1 MKTERPGSFYHSLVL
16 LMLGAGSRVVDSAE
30 LARTAAAW
38 LAERLSETVRTQKS
52 VSIALSGGTTP
63 RDVHLA
69 LTATGGVPWDAVHV
83 YFGDE
88 RCVPPDHADSNY
100 RMARESLLDRV
111 PIPKDN
117 VHRPLAESA
126 DRDAAARA
134 YEALLPDVIDVVVLG
149 IGEDG
154 HTASIF
160 PGSPALV
167 ESERRY
173 LPVIGPKP
181 PPERL
186 TLTPLAL
193 AAAGVLLVLAKGE
206 GKADAVARALEGEWN
221 PSATPAQLARAG
233 VWFLDAPAASG
244 LRRRA

>member
-1 MKTERPGSFYHSLVL
+1 M
-16 LMLGAGSRVVDSAE
+16 
-30 LARTAAAW
+30 AAAW
-38 LAERLSETVRTQKS
+38 LAERLSEIVKTQK
-52 VSIALSGGTTP
+52 VACLALSGGTTP

-69 LTATGGVPWDAVHV
+69 LAALGGVPWDRIHV

-88 RCVPPDHADSNY
+88 RCVPPDHAESNY

-111 PIPKDN
+111 PIPPEN
-117 VHRPLAESA
+117 VHRPLAESV
-126 DRDAAARA
+126 DRDTAARA
-134 YEALLPDVIDVVVLG
+134 YEAILPDVIDVVVLG

-167 ESERRY
+167 ESGRRY
-173 LPVIGPKP
+173 LPVVGPKP

-193 AAAGVLLVLAKGE
+193 AAAGALLVLAKGE

-233 VWFLDAPAASG
+233 VWFLDTAAAG
-244 LRRRA
+244 ALRHPP

>member
-1 MKTERPGSFYHSLVL
+1 MKTERPDAWHHSP
-16 LMLGAGSRVVDSAE
+16 MLGAGSHVVSSGE
-30 LARTAAAW
+30 LARAAAGW
-38 LAERLSETVRTQKS
+38 LAERLSETVKTQKS
-52 VSIALSGGTTP
+52 ASIALSGGTTP
-63 RDVHLA
+63 RDVHVALA
-69 LTATGGVPWDAVHV
+69 ALGGVPWDAVHV

-88 RCVPPDHADSNY
+88 RCVPPDHEDSNY
-100 RMARESLLDRV
+100 RMAKESLLARV
-111 PIPKDN
+111 PIPPQN
-117 VHRPLAESA
+117 VHRPLGESA

-134 YEALLPDVIDVVVLG
+134 YEAILPEVIDVVVLG
-149 IGEDG
+149 VGEDG

-167 ESERRY
+167 ESGRRY
-173 LPVIGPKP
+173 LPVVGPKP

-193 AAAGVLLVLAKGE
+193 AAAGTLLVLAKGE

-233 VWFLDAPAASG
+233 VWFLDTPAASA
-244 LRRRA
+244 LRRRP